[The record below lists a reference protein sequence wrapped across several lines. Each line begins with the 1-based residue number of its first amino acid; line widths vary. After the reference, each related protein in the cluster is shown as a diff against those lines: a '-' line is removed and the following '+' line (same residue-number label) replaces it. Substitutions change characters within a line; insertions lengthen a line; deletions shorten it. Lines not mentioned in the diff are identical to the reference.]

1 MYTSLKELRGYSRV
15 ARLLLVV
22 VALVCLIVRVYYEGF
37 TSVYSL
43 IYAVFTIPVLLGNS
57 ILVFL
62 LSLAISFITASL
74 ESTALLLLS
83 TIVALLGLLVLYLEA
98 PGKVYNIAAA
108 SLLASTPIYIAAP
121 ISLVPALS
129 TGGVLLLF
137 TIREYLRLGRSAVEV
152 YAERSTMYIGEP
164 VKYRVVASCPG
175 SFRYSVLEE
184 SKSVSSGVASGRITL
199 EISSRVEHLGVIEK
213 NIRVVLE
220 DTRGFAR
227 VTHGPYTLTY
237 KILARVSGLIKRAE
251 KLVEK
256 YAEYLS
262 TPRVVKITLGHGFE
276 GSIGETASTLGVGP
290 RGTGDLGSG
299 ATGRGEEATV
309 VRQSTLGIES
319 TSKTVEERSK
329 SRVESGLELKQ
340 AIMKA
345 LVGKIQAAIS
355 YYASKAQRGDY
366 SGVREYEPGDNPKLI
381 HWKKSLRREL
391 LEDLYVKIY
400 STEQVGGGGGAGTRV
415 ILADLTAV
423 NPVEL
428 DTLLSALYGE
438 LLYELAGEKPLM
450 RVHLFLKIPGEELI
464 YVSGKVV
471 DVVVALNTI
480 IQEYDVRSLYNY
492 ETWGRTR
499 SIKLGESIGFISEL
513 ENYYRTVGLAI
524 AEVLRSNTGGKTAV
538 QLIHSN
544 SLGYKYAIVKR
555 TLRDAGFTVLET

>member
-1 MYTSLKELRGYSRV
+1 MYTSLRELRGYSRV

-62 LSLAISFITASL
+62 LSLAIGFITASL

-98 PGKVYNIAAA
+98 PGKVFNIAAA

-137 TIREYLRLGRSAVEV
+137 TIREYLRLGRSTVEV
-152 YAERSTMYIGEP
+152 YAEQSTTYIGEP

-184 SKSVSSGVASGRITL
+184 SKSVSSGVASGEITL
-199 EISSRVEHLGVIEK
+199 EIPSRVEHLGVIEK

-299 ATGRGEEATV
+299 ATGRGEEVTA
-309 VRQSTLGIES
+309 VRQSTLSIES
-319 TSKTVEERSK
+319 TKLPAK
-329 SRVESGLELKQ
+329 PRVESGLELKQ

-345 LVGKIQAAIS
+345 LVGKIQAVIS
-355 YYASKAQRGDY
+355 TYTSERYFGDY

-400 STEQVGGGGGAGTRV
+400 SAEQVGGGGGAGTRV

-438 LLYELAGEKPLM
+438 LLYELAGEKPLT

-480 IQEYDVRSLYNY
+480 IQEYDVRALYNY

-513 ENYYRTVGLAI
+513 ENYYRAIGLAI

-544 SLGYKYAIVKR
+544 AMGYKYAIVKR
-555 TLRDAGFTVLET
+555 TLRDAGFMVLET

>member
-1 MYTSLKELRGYSRV
+1 MYTSLRELRGYSRV

-43 IYAVFTIPVLLGNS
+43 IYALFTIPVLLGNS

-62 LSLAISFITASL
+62 LSLAIGFITASL

-83 TIVALLGLLVLYLEA
+83 TIVALLGLLVLYWEA
-98 PGKVYNIAAA
+98 SGKVFNIAAA

-137 TIREYLRLGRSAVEV
+137 TIREYLRLGRSAVEI
-152 YAERSTMYIGEP
+152 YAEQSTTYIGEP

-184 SKSVSSGVASGRITL
+184 SKSVSSGVASGKITL
-199 EISSRVEHLGVIEK
+199 EIPSRVEHLGVIEK
-213 NIRVVLE
+213 NIRVLLE

-276 GSIGETASTLGVGP
+276 GSIGETASTLGAGP

-299 ATGRGEEATV
+299 ATGRGEEVTA
-309 VRQSTLGIES
+309 VRQSTLTIES
-319 TSKTVEERSK
+319 TKLPAK
-329 SRVESGLELKQ
+329 PRVESGLELKQ

-400 STEQVGGGGGAGTRV
+400 SAEQVGGGGGAGARV

-438 LLYELAGEKPLM
+438 LLYELAGERPLT

-480 IQEYDVRSLYNY
+480 IQEYDVRALYNY

-499 SIKLGESIGFISEL
+499 SIKLGESISFISEL
-513 ENYYRTVGLAI
+513 ENYYRAVGLAI

-538 QLIHSN
+538 QIIHSN
-544 SLGYKYAIVKR
+544 ALGYKYAIVKR
-555 TLRDAGFTVLET
+555 TLRDAGFMVLET

>member
-1 MYTSLKELRGYSRV
+1 MYTSLRELRGYSRV

-62 LSLAISFITASL
+62 LSLAIGFITASL
-74 ESTALLLLS
+74 ESIALLLLS

-98 PGKVYNIAAA
+98 PGKVFNIAAA

-152 YAERSTMYIGEP
+152 YAEQSTMYIGEP

-299 ATGRGEEATV
+299 ATGRGEEATA
-309 VRQSTLGIES
+309 VRQSTLSIES
-319 TSKTVEERSK
+319 TKLPAK
-329 SRVESGLELKQ
+329 PRVESGLELKQ

-400 STEQVGGGGGAGTRV
+400 SAEQVGGGGGAGTRV

-438 LLYELAGEKPLM
+438 LLYELAGEKPLT

-480 IQEYDVRSLYNY
+480 IQEYDVRALYNY

-513 ENYYRTVGLAI
+513 ENYYRAIGLAI

-538 QLIHSN
+538 QIIHSN

-555 TLRDAGFTVLET
+555 TLRDAGFMVLET

>member
-1 MYTSLKELRGYSRV
+1 MYTSLRELRGYSRV

-22 VALVCLIVRVYYEGF
+22 VVLVCLIVRVYYEGF

-62 LSLAISFITASL
+62 LSLAIGFITASL

-83 TIVALLGLLVLYLEA
+83 TIVALLGLLVLYWEA
-98 PGKVYNIAAA
+98 PGKVFNIAAA

-152 YAERSTMYIGEP
+152 YAEQSTTYIGEP

-184 SKSVSSGVASGRITL
+184 SKSVSSGVASGEITL
-199 EISSRVEHLGVIEK
+199 EIPSRVEHLGVIEK

-276 GSIGETASTLGVGP
+276 GSIGETASTLGAGP

-299 ATGRGEEATV
+299 ATGRGEEVTA
-309 VRQSTLGIES
+309 VRQSTLSIES
-319 TSKTVEERSK
+319 TKLPAK
-329 SRVESGLELKQ
+329 PRVESGLELKQ

-400 STEQVGGGGGAGTRV
+400 SAEQVGGGGGAGTRV

-438 LLYELAGEKPLM
+438 LLYELAGEKPLT

-480 IQEYDVRSLYNY
+480 IQEYDVRALYNY

-513 ENYYRTVGLAI
+513 ENYYRAVGLAI

-555 TLRDAGFTVLET
+555 TLRDAGFMVLET

>member
-1 MYTSLKELRGYSRV
+1 MYTSLRELRGYSRV

-22 VALVCLIVRVYYEGF
+22 VVLVCLIVRVYYEGF

-43 IYAVFTIPVLLGNS
+43 IYALFTIPVLLGNS

-62 LSLAISFITASL
+62 LSLAIGFITASL

-98 PGKVYNIAAA
+98 PGKVFNIAAA

-152 YAERSTMYIGEP
+152 YAEQSTMYIGEP
-164 VKYRVVASCPG
+164 VKYKVVASCPG

-184 SKSVSSGVASGRITL
+184 SKSVSSGVASGEIAL
-199 EISSRVEHLGVIEK
+199 EIPSRVEHLGVIEK

-276 GSIGETASTLGVGP
+276 GSIGETASTLGAGP
-290 RGTGDLGSG
+290 KGTGDLGSG
-299 ATGRGEEATV
+299 ATGRGEEVTA
-309 VRQSTLGIES
+309 VRQSTLSIES
-319 TSKTVEERSK
+319 TKLPAK
-329 SRVESGLELKQ
+329 PRVESGLELKQ

-345 LVGKIQAAIS
+345 LVGKIQAAIL

-400 STEQVGGGGGAGTRV
+400 SAEQVGGGGGAGARV

-438 LLYELAGEKPLM
+438 LLYELAGEKPLT

-480 IQEYDVRSLYNY
+480 IQEYDVRALYNY

-524 AEVLRSNTGGKTAV
+524 AEVLKSNTGGKTAV

-555 TLRDAGFTVLET
+555 TLRDAGFMVLET

>member
-1 MYTSLKELRGYSRV
+1 MYTSLRELRSYSRV
-15 ARLLLVV
+15 TRLPLVV
-22 VALVCLIVRVYYEGF
+22 VTLICLIMRVYYEGF
-37 TSVYSL
+37 TSAYSL
-43 IYAVFTIPVLLGNS
+43 IYALFTIPVLLGDS

-62 LSLAISFITASL
+62 LSLAVSFITASL

-83 TIVALLGLLVLYLEA
+83 TIVALLGLIVLYWETS
-98 PGKVYNIAAA
+98 GKVFNIAVA
-108 SLLASTPIYIAAP
+108 SLLASTPIYIATP

-152 YAERSTMYIGEP
+152 YAERSTIYIGEP

-175 SFRYSVLEE
+175 SFRYTVLEE
-184 SKSVSSGVASGRITL
+184 SKSVSSGVASRGITL
-199 EISSRVEHLGVIEK
+199 EIPSRVEHLGVIEK
-213 NIRVVLE
+213 NIRVILE

-227 VTHGPYTLTY
+227 VTYGPYTITY
-237 KILARVSGLIKRAE
+237 KILARASGLIKRAE

-290 RGTGDLGSG
+290 RGTGDLGSRV
-299 ATGRGEEATV
+299 AGRGEEATV
-309 VRQSTLGIES
+309 IKQSTQGIES
-319 TSKTVEERSK
+319 TSKTVEEPSK

-345 LVGKIQAAIS
+345 LVGKIQVAIS

-400 STEQVGGGGGAGTRV
+400 SAEHAGGGGGAGTRI
-415 ILADLTAV
+415 ILADLTAT

-438 LLYELAGEKPLM
+438 LLYELTSEKPLT

-464 YVSGKVV
+464 HVSGKVV

-480 IQEYDVRSLYNY
+480 IQEYDVRALYNY

-513 ENYYRTVGLAI
+513 ENYYRAFGLAI

-555 TLRDAGFTVLET
+555 TLRDAGFMILET